1 MTSDL
6 GRVIFGSRKKIAFSI
21 LHGSGARS
29 NTRLDIHCC
38 AMATPE
44 QINAIVQVAVEASV
58 SRLMEGLMPMIA
70 ANINTGGGGTTGNG
84 GFGPS
89 GKIFRDIGKFG
100 GEEGAWAEWALKFRT
115 TVKEYDAGL
124 FQALE
129 MAGDS
134 EVEIDMTEVAQ
145 SNIMDRC
152 MEKSAML
159 YNRFVHLLSGPALTL
174 HQSVARTGLK
184 SGDS

>member
-1 MTSDL
+1 MRT
-6 GRVIFGSRKKIAFSI
+6 A
-21 LHGSGARS
+21 
-29 NTRLDIHCC
+29 
-38 AMATPE
+38 
-44 QINAIVQVAVEASV
+44 
-58 SRLMEGLMPMIA
+58 
-70 ANINTGGGGTTGNG
+70 GTG

-100 GEEGAWAEWALKFRT
+100 GEEDAWAEWALKFRT
-115 TVKEYDAGL
+115 TVKEYDAVL

-145 SNIMDRC
+145 SNVMDRC

-174 HQSVARTGLK
+174 HAGSLETLEEAIRPEDNAREFAAVAQDHEPKEGEKSQDQSLGGVGQHVEA
-184 SGDS
+184 

>member
-1 MTSDL
+1 
-6 GRVIFGSRKKIAFSI
+6 
-21 LHGSGARS
+21 
-29 NTRLDIHCC
+29 
-38 AMATPE
+38 MATPE
-44 QINAIVQVAVEASV
+44 QINAIVQATMANTTTT
-58 SRLMEGLMPMIA
+58 MAA
-70 ANINTGGGGTTGNG
+70 ANTGGGTTGNG

-89 GKIFRDIGKFG
+89 GKIFRDIRKFG
-100 GEEGAWAEWALKFRT
+100 GEEGAWAEWALKFRIT
-115 TVKEYDAGL
+115 IKEYNVGL
-124 FQALE
+124 FFSLE

-134 EVEIDMTEVAQ
+134 EAEINIIEVAQ

-174 HQSVARTGLK
+174 HLLK

>member
-1 MTSDL
+1 MVAER
-6 GRVIFGSRKKIAFSI
+6 GR
-21 LHGSGARS
+21 
-29 NTRLDIHCC
+29 TRAWTHTAKRAL
-38 AMATPE
+38 ATPE

-70 ANINTGGGGTTGNG
+70 AKNNTGGGRTTGK
-84 GFGPS
+84 FRPS

-100 GEEGAWAEWALKFRT
+100 DEEGAWGEWALKFRT

-159 YNRFVHLLSGPALTL
+159 YNRFVHLESRPCADIAPVGGWRERA
-174 HQSVARTGLK
+174 
-184 SGDS
+184 